1 MKNTMSCTYRFGAR
15 SVLPPDWEGD
25 NLSVPASKLYYVEK
39 GELVVEIFGETI
51 VATPGDLLLIPANT
65 LHSFYLTESH
75 YAEKSWCHFDLKR
88 GTADFF
94 ENYTV
99 PPCLHVDDPTLVGEL
114 FRRLLTSNKLPPEQQ
129 ELVSTSAICGLVE
142 YYLRHTSVVEREI
155 ADDRIH
161 AVITFIEQRYADPLT
176 LEQLAKFANYSP
188 NHLGKRFKD
197 TTGYP
202 PMRYLNNVRIERAK
216 LLLQGTTEPISVI
229 MERTGFTDAA
239 YFSKSF
245 KKVIGY
251 SPQKFRKLHRS
262 SHSK

>member
-1 MKNTMSCTYRFGAR
+1 MKNTMSCTYRFGNR

-25 NLSVPASKLYYVEK
+25 NLNVPDSKLYYVEK
-39 GELVVEIFGETI
+39 GELVIEIFGETLI
-51 VATPGDLLLIPANT
+51 GTPGDLFLIPAHT
-65 LHSFYLTESH
+65 PHSFHLTESR

-94 ENYTV
+94 ENYVV
-99 PPCLHVDDPTLVGEL
+99 PPCLHVKDTALIDEL
-114 FRRLLTSNKLPPEQQ
+114 FRRLLSSNQLTPELQ
-129 ELVSTSAICGLVE
+129 ELVSTSAICGIVE
-142 YYLRHTSVVEREI
+142 YYLQHTNVVEREV

-161 AVITFIEQRYADPLT
+161 AVITYIEQHYAEPLT

-197 TTGYP
+197 ATGYP
-202 PMRYLNNVRIERAK
+202 PMRYLSNVRIECAK
-216 LLLQGTTEPISVI
+216 LLLQGANDPISVI
-229 MERTGFTDAA
+229 MEKTGFTDAA

-251 SPQKFRKLHRS
+251 SPQKFRKLHRGS
-262 SHSK
+262 RNK

>member
-1 MKNTMSCTYRFGAR
+1 MKNTMSCTYRFGSR

-25 NLSVPASKLYYVEK
+25 NLSVPDSKLYYVEK
-39 GELVVEIFGETI
+39 GELVIEIFGETLI
-51 VATPGDLLLIPANT
+51 GTPGDLFLIPAHT
-65 LHSFYLTESH
+65 PHSFHLTESR
-75 YAEKSWCHFDLKR
+75 YAEKSWCHFELKR

-94 ENYTV
+94 ENYVV
-99 PPCLHVDDPTLVGEL
+99 PPCLHVEDTALMNEL
-114 FRRLLTSNKLPPEQQ
+114 FRRLLSSNHLAPELQ
-129 ELVSTSAICGLVE
+129 ELVSTSAICSIVE
-142 YYLRHTSVVEREI
+142 YYLQHTNVVEREV

-161 AVITFIEQRYADPLT
+161 AVITYIEQHYAEPLT

-202 PMRYLNNVRIERAK
+202 PMRYLSNVRIERAK
-216 LLLQGTTEPISVI
+216 LLLQGANDPISVI
-229 MERTGFTDAA
+229 MEKTGFTDAA

-262 SHSK
+262 SRNK

>member
-15 SVLPPDWEGD
+15 SVLPPDWEGY
-25 NLSVPASKLYYVEK
+25 NLSVPDSKLYYVEK
-39 GELVVEIFGETI
+39 GELVVEVFGETI
-51 VATPGDLLLIPANT
+51 TAVPGDLLLIPAHT
-65 LHSFYLTESH
+65 PHSFHLTESR

-99 PPCLHVDDPTLVGEL
+99 PACLHVEDRELVEDY
-114 FRRLLTSNKLPPEQQ
+114 FRQMLTSNKLPSELQ
-129 ELVSTSAICGLVE
+129 ELVSTAAICCLVE
-142 YYLRHTSVVEREI
+142 YYLRHTNVIERER

-161 AVITFIEQRYADPLT
+161 AVITYIEQHYADALT
-176 LEQLAKFANYSP
+176 LEQLAKFAGYSP

-197 TTGYP
+197 TTGHP
-202 PMRYLNNVRIERAK
+202 PMRYLSNVRIERAK
-216 LLLQGTTEPISVI
+216 LLLQGTGDPISVI
-229 MERTGFTDAA
+229 MEKTGFTDAA

-245 KKVIGY
+245 KKTIGY

-262 SHSK
+262 SRQK